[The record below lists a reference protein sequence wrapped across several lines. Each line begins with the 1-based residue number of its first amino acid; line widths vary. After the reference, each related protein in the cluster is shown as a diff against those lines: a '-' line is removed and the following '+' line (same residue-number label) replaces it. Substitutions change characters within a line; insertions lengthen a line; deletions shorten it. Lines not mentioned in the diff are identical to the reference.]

1 MKDNYSWLDETLNNL
16 YFGYKYDYVDT
27 DPKRNTGG
35 VSRLRIKKT
44 VSVTVDQAKQTII
57 SQIEIEKLRAR
68 IEAKIQ
74 VTTITLNSEIVKP
87 EYHNLLVA
95 RLADLTEKL
104 KELEGK

>member
-44 VSVTVDQAKQTII
+44 VSVIFNK
-57 SQIEIEKLRAR
+57 
-68 IEAKIQ
+68 
-74 VTTITLNSEIVKP
+74 N
-87 EYHNLLVA
+87 
-95 RLADLTEKL
+95 
-104 KELEGK
+104 

>member
-68 IEAKIQ
+68 IDSLKTLDNGQ
-74 VTTITLNSEIVKP
+74 QSMQGYYPTTIRN
-87 EYHNLLVA
+87 

-104 KELEGK
+104 KELEK